1 MKSNISQIYVQK
13 HLTQMIEQLANQP
26 HHDRR
31 SRICSELNL
40 FKNIKEMRNIFKI
53 VSAVMFSLVFTSVL
67 SAEKES
73 APIKDLLPG
82 IWGMVPL
89 RNGVSNVVEV
99 TPEGKITLH
108 IFNCSDNSR
117 GESEVYSYKINKN
130 KIELTNK
137 DAEFNLEIQS
147 ISSGAMSFIQGENN
161 EKLKF
166 EYLKIQSI
174 TPLCQIDK
182 KSHGIQGRIP
192 ISEIE
197 PVQAGQRAFGENYV
211 QKGADKISAL
221 RTWIRKAG

>member
-1 MKSNISQIYVQK
+1 
-13 HLTQMIEQLANQP
+13 
-26 HHDRR
+26 
-31 SRICSELNL
+31 
-40 FKNIKEMRNIFKI
+40 
-53 VSAVMFSLVFTSVL
+53 MFSLVFTSAL

-73 APIKDLLPG
+73 GPIKDLLPG
-82 IWGMVPL
+82 IWGMVTL
-89 RNGVSNVVEV
+89 RNGVSHVVKV

-108 IFNCSDNSR
+108 IFNCSNNSR
-117 GESEVYSYKINKN
+117 GESEVYSCKINKN

-137 DAEFNLEIQS
+137 DTEFNLEVNS
-147 ISSGAMSFIQGENN
+147 ISFGAMSLIQGEDN

-182 KSHGIQGRIP
+182 KSHGIQRQIP

-211 QKGADKISAL
+211 HRRHYAARHASQCGLGFELKRRGG
-221 RTWIRKAG
+221 REGQV